1 MAKAQ
6 NGVETLP
13 KIPTGWVWRTNVT
26 YDRRICDSIC
36 PNIT

>member
-13 KIPTGWVWRTNVT
+13 TQQVEHQH
-26 YDRRICDSIC
+26 SAL
-36 PNIT
+36 